1 MWLSCGTSVFLESA
15 GTGGG
20 AGHQCLAAG
29 GLQEEA
35 LSSASS

>member
-1 MWLSCGTSVFLESA
+1 MVSCGTSVFLEAA

-20 AGHQCLAAG
+20 TGYECLAAG